1 MRSEIRLAG
10 PVAIRAADGEVRHL
24 PGAQARVVLA
34 RLTLE
39 RGGGATRDELAD
51 AVWSDRLPA
60 TWTSALRTLV
70 SRVRAFVASG
80 LRADRAL
87 LVVQGGRYVLRLPE
101 GTSVDVEVAGSAIA
115 SARQALENGGL
126 LDARRL
132 ALEGVVRLRRPFL
145 PECDGAWV
153 AVRREHLEELL
164 VMGLETASDAAMALG
179 DRQGALVLAN
189 EAVMRAPLR
198 ESAHRRRMA
207 AHAAA
212 GNRGEAL
219 RAYERLRRT
228 LSEELGVGPS
238 PETEQAYLALLSSE
252 VSPTTL
258 PVQVWPASSGHR
270 TFG

>member
-24 PGAQARVVLA
+24 PGTQARVVLA

-39 RGGGATRDELAD
+39 RDGGATRHDLAD

-70 SRVRAFVASG
+70 SRVRGFVSSG
-80 LRADRAL
+80 LGADRDS
-87 LVVQGGRYVLRLPE
+87 LVVQGGRYVLRLPR
-101 GTSVDVEVAGSAIA
+101 GTSVDVEVAESTI
-115 SARQALENGGL
+115 SLAREALAEGRLAG
-126 LDARRL
+126 ARWL
-132 ALEGVVRLRRPFL
+132 ALEGVERLRRPFL
-145 PECDGAWV
+145 PECDGPWV
-153 AVRREHLEELL
+153 AARREHLEGLL
-164 VMGLETASDAAMALG
+164 VMGLETASDAAVALG

-207 AHAAA
+207 AHALA

-258 PVQVWPASSGHR
+258 PVQVWSACSGRRH
-270 TFG
+270 FG